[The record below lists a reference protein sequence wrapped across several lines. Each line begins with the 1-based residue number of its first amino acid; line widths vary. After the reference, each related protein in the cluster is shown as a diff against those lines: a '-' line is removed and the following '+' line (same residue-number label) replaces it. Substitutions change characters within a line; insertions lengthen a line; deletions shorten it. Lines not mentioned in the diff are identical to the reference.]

1 MAQLNALE
9 MLEKLKEYSTPT
21 IGNVVATFTKDPL
34 CLRIYDPWY
43 GKWYTDE
50 SVRCIYPELGP
61 RIGYA
66 VNVVYTIPDINYKG
80 YAFTDLIDVLWDS
93 KKPIVLVCQQ
103 DFPPNLL
110 PRNGLFGGRMTAT
123 FKACGVVGVLTNGPS
138 RDVDE
143 IKELDVQ
150 YIMSGIASGHGEFSL
165 RAINVPVSIAGM
177 DVAPGD
183 VIHMDEHGACKFPA
197 DKMADLCNNIDI
209 MVQTEEEQV
218 KNILNAKSAEDVKAV
233 FKPKK

>member
-1 MAQLNALE
+1 
-9 MLEKLKEYSTPT
+9 
-21 IGNVVATFTKDPL
+21 
-34 CLRIYDPWY
+34 
-43 GKWYTDE
+43 
-50 SVRCIYPELGP
+50 
-61 RIGYA
+61 
-66 VNVVYTIPDINYKG
+66 
-80 YAFTDLIDVLWDS
+80 
-93 KKPIVLVCQQ
+93 
-103 DFPPNLL
+103 
-110 PRNGLFGGRMTAT
+110 MTAT

-233 FKPKK
+233 FKPIK